1 MPEKILTRS
10 SLDRDLPIWRIAPA
24 RHRRPVVTVGWP
36 PHGFVL
42 ISGRERRTLPPAMI
56 PTDSGSKLVRRR

>member
-1 MPEKILTRS
+1 MPEKIFNRS
-10 SLDRDLPIWRIAPA
+10 SLDRYLPIWRGAPA
-24 RHRRPVVTVGWP
+24 RHHCPVVTVGWP